1 MKIDDYIPD
10 YQAREAGASIG
21 RIAARRAAKQEI
33 SLIPI
38 RRMLDARIEANK
50 AGIDATK
57 QAEADQA
64 IGELIGVSE
73 ELRRASA
80 EALRRGE
87 LDVYHEGM
95 IRLMFEAA
103 HLAEETKALCYRAAL
118 DYEIAALNSAAL

>member
-38 RRMLDARIEANK
+38 RRMLNARIEANK

-57 QAEADQA
+57 LAEVDQA
-64 IGELIGVSE
+64 IGALIGVSE
-73 ELRRASA
+73 ELRRAGA
-80 EALRRGE
+80 EARRFGC
-87 LDVYHEGM
+87 LSRKHDWPDV
-95 IRLMFEAA
+95 
-103 HLAEETKALCYRAAL
+103 
-118 DYEIAALNSAAL
+118 